1 MNVSRLTLSCRW
13 LSSASFSVASSSIA
27 SSSAFSPPDTA
38 LSRIHTG
45 SSVVSSAA
53 RAPRRLGGAVRA
65 SMVQDA
71 ADCCWLHTASMPCHC
86 WKVATAEPS
95 VGKTIRCSQAAEFNL
110 LKVHCCAMWRGKGR
124 RRAETALPCWRSPG
138 SHTHTHTH
146 TPSARQVGWFQPTES
161 LCWDFFFFFFLM
173 SVQFSA
179 PFFP

>member
-138 SHTHTHTH
+138 SHTHTHTVR
-146 TPSARQVGWFQPTES
+146 SASRLVSTYWVTVLG
-161 LCWDFFFFFFLM
+161 FFFFFLM